1 MNKFKKIIS
10 VMSLCTL
17 TVSSCFT
24 SPFLCFDN
32 IYAADVSNNEYND
45 TIMINL
51 NELYENFDS
60 AFLNLFPNFIEQFNS
75 LLQENEQIR
84 PKKNNTLN
92 RELRIF
98 ALIRLGITDSS
109 QIAEFLHYSVNT
121 IYNYRAKVK
130 NKARISRE
138 DFEEVIANIR

>member
-10 VMSLCTL
+10 VMSLCAL

-51 NELYENFDS
+51 NELYEN
-60 AFLNLFPNFIEQFNS
+60 S
-75 LLQENEQIR
+75 LLNNNEASNAVTTA
-84 PKKNNTLN
+84 PVTSTAKASVTTTAAKKQPQRL
-92 RELRIF
+92 LR
-98 ALIRLGITDSS
+98 LQL
-109 QIAEFLHYSVNT
+109 
-121 IYNYRAKVK
+121 
-130 NKARISRE
+130 
-138 DFEEVIANIR
+138 